1 MSKKIICWFKAKEKL
16 HLKIIVIYSSISLVL
31 LKNNMH
37 KYHVRKN
44 LHRDPLYTIISK
56 NTSLYIFCALF
67 HDFLFIFF
75 CLLHLYCIFAYSPDD
90 YRVQEQYYKKKYQH
104 DLILWQC
111 SSSLPLP
118 HNIRKI
124 IRNDL
129 GLWFHII
136 SDTWSASHAVN
147 FRYLVKIYWLWVLCR
162 FSAQLHWV
170 VCDRGKILN
179 WKKKRRP
186 IS

>member
-1 MSKKIICWFKAKEKL
+1 MYCFLRILE
-16 HLKIIVIYSSISLVL
+16 
-31 LKNNMH
+31 M
-37 KYHVRKN
+37 
-44 LHRDPLYTIISK
+44 TIESK
-56 NTSLYIFCALF
+56 NI
-67 HDFLFIFF
+67 I
-75 CLLHLYCIFAYSPDD
+75 I
-90 YRVQEQYYKKKYQH
+90 KKKYQH

-111 SSSLPLP
+111 SPSLPLP

-147 FRYLVKIYWLWVLCR
+147 FRYLVKIYWLWFLCR

-170 VCDRGKILN
+170 VCDRGKVLN
-179 WKKKRRP
+179 WKKNADQFRKFERHP
-186 IS
+186 PENDKNVCSSFLLGVFAWNQAMSLWDFDLQNAHYWFVLQW

>member
-1 MSKKIICWFKAKEKL
+1 MLGKTSIETLYILLYLKYVTVYFLCTFPWFSFHFL
-16 HLKIIVIYSSISLVL
+16 LSIAFVL
-31 LKNNMH
+31 L
-37 KYHVRKN
+37 
-44 LHRDPLYTIISK
+44 
-56 NTSLYIFCALF
+56 
-67 HDFLFIFF
+67 
-75 CLLHLYCIFAYSPDD
+75 FAYSPDD
-90 YRVQEQYYKKKYQH
+90 YRVQEHYYKKKYQH

-147 FRYLVKIYWLWVLCR
+147 FRYLVKIYWLWFLCR

-179 WKKKRRP
+179 WKKKTQTNFVNLNDILQRMTKMFAHHFY
-186 IS
+186 

>member
-1 MSKKIICWFKAKEKL
+1 MSYTHQYPLFY
-16 HLKIIVIYSSISLVL
+16 LKITCINIMLGKTSIETLYILLYLKIRHCIFFVHFSMIFFSFSFVYCICIVFLRILQ
-31 LKNNMH
+31 M
-37 KYHVRKN
+37 
-44 LHRDPLYTIISK
+44 TIESK
-56 NTSLYIFCALF
+56 NI
-67 HDFLFIFF
+67 I
-75 CLLHLYCIFAYSPDD
+75 I
-90 YRVQEQYYKKKYQH
+90 KKKYQH

>member
-1 MSKKIICWFKAKEKL
+1 MCTFPWFSFHFL
-16 HLKIIVIYSSISLVL
+16 LSIAFVL
-31 LKNNMH
+31 L
-37 KYHVRKN
+37 
-44 LHRDPLYTIISK
+44 
-56 NTSLYIFCALF
+56 
-67 HDFLFIFF
+67 
-75 CLLHLYCIFAYSPDD
+75 FAYSPDD

-179 WKKKRRP
+179 WKKNADQFRKFERNP
-186 IS
+186 PENDKNVCSSFLLGVFAWNQAMSLWDFDLQNAHYWFVLQW